1 VASGPFYI
9 LLMTVLSISSDQQDM
24 VATSSH
30 FGVI

>member
-9 LLMTVLSISSDQQDM
+9 LLMTALPVSSDQQDM
-24 VATSSH
+24 VATSSY